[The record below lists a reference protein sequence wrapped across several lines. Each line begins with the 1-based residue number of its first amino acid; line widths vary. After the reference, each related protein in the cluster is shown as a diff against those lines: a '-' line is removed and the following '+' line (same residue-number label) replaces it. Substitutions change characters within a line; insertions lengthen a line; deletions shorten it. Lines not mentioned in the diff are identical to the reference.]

1 MYAQSRARIRV
12 ALRVGVLLVP
22 VTQATVFVLLYQ
34 ESKRV
39 KRAAV
44 AVERIRVALRV
55 ELLISVSL
63 ITLCAAVR
71 YVSICTFVPVKQ
83 VT

>member
-1 MYAQSRARIRV
+1 
-12 ALRVGVLLVP
+12 LVP

-39 KRAAV
+39 ERAVV

-55 ELLISVSL
+55 ELLVSVSL
-63 ITLCAAVR
+63 IALCAAVR
-71 YVSICTFVPVKQ
+71 YVSACTFVPVKQ
-83 VT
+83 SK